1 MGVCDYDLLVI
12 GGGSGGIGAARR
24 ASEYGA
30 KVAVCEQ
37 WQYGGTCVHR
47 GCIPKKLMVY
57 SAEFAESLR
66 LAQAYGH
73 RIEGSSFSWSGLIA
87 AKDKELERLNGFY
100 NQTLDNN
107 QIAKLQGYAR
117 MLDAHTV
124 ELEGKRYTA
133 ERILIAVGARP
144 WTPEFPGGELC
155 VTSRQAFHLE
165 QQPRRVLVVG
175 SGYIG
180 VEFAGIFNG
189 LGSETH
195 LMFRSSKV
203 LPDFDQDIRD
213 TLQEEMAKRGVIF
226 HTGARIKQVKQAGSG
241 LQVETDGGQT
251 LEVDCVMLATG
262 RVPATAGMGLE
273 EIGVKLGKNGAVA
286 VDDQWRTNL
295 ENVYAIG
302 DCIDRVQL
310 TPVAIAEGR
319 ALAENLYN
327 QNAVA
332 VSYENI
338 PTAVFSIPPVG
349 TVGLSQAQAQQRCSA
364 GVDIY
369 RARFRPMK
377 YTLPDKDTKAM
388 LKLVVDRGNQR
399 VVGCHM
405 VGEPASEL
413 IQALAVCVVC
423 GATKTD
429 FDRTIAVHPSTAEE
443 FVLMRRPS
451 ESLEPLG
458 V

>member
-30 KVAVCEQ
+30 RVAVCEQ

-57 SAEFAESLR
+57 AAEFAESLR

-73 RIEGSSFSWSGLIA
+73 QVEGCSFSWSDLIA

-107 QIAKLQGYAR
+107 KIAKLQGYAR
-117 MLDAHTV
+117 LLDPHTV

-144 WTPEFPGGELC
+144 WTPEFPGRELC
-155 VTSRQAFHLE
+155 VTSREAFHLAE
-165 QQPRRVLVVG
+165 QPKRVLVVG

-213 TLQEEMAKRGVIF
+213 SLQEEMAKRGVIF
-226 HTGARIKQVKQAGSG
+226 HTGARINEVKQGGAC

-262 RVPATAGMGLE
+262 RVPATAGIGLE
-273 EIGVKLGKNGAVA
+273 EIGVKLGQNRAVV
-286 VDDQWRTNL
+286 VDDHWRTNL

-332 VSYENI
+332 VSYDNI

-349 TVGLSQAQAQQRCSA
+349 TVGLSQEQAQKRCSA